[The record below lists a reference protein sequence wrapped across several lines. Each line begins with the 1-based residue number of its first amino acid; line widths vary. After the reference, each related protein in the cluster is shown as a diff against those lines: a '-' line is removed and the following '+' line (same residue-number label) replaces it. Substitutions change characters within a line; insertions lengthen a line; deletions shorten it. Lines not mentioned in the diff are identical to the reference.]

1 MTLNALVRKVL
12 RIPEPRFSA
21 DQALEIAQR
30 ECANRGLGIGHAVVV
45 ERLRTW
51 LVWVDSARKGC
62 PWVLVDQQSGEIVKF
77 SQLPR

>member
-1 MTLNALVRKVL
+1 MTLKAILRKIL
-12 RIPEPRFSA
+12 LIPTPRFSA
-21 DQALEIAQR
+21 DQAVEIAQR
-30 ECANRGLGIGHAVVV
+30 ECVNRGLCVGRAVVV

-51 LVWVDSARKGC
+51 LVWVDAARKGS